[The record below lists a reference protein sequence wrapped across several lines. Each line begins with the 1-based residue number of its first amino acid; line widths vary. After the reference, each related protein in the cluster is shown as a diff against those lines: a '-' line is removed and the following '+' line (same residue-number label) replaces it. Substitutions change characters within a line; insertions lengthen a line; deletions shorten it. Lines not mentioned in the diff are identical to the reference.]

1 MRVLHLQE
9 PFSDLM
15 KESTIFINRDA
26 LTPHYVP
33 EQLLYRDKQ
42 INGIV
47 KALTP
52 ALKGSRG
59 RNLFI
64 YGKTGTGKTCCI
76 KYVIDKVSRLPSVRS
91 KISYVP
97 CKIYNSRYRVLNK
110 IMSDHLPVYAKRGYG
125 VVDIY
130 EKMINW
136 VEEDGKTLI
145 VVMDEIDMV
154 KDLDD
159 IMYTLTRA
167 NSDVKHGG
175 ITIVGISNNISFKE
189 DLDPRSI
196 SSLYETELVFP
207 PYNSSELAEIMKQRA
222 ELGLKKDA
230 VDASVINLIAAISA
244 KESGDAR
251 LALKTL
257 SMAGELAEEANR
269 NKILVEDVQKAARNA
284 DEEIAYELVGML
296 PEHQRLVIY
305 YQTAFRKPIISGYL
319 SRENQTQLSSVS
331 AIPLSVEAQNLE
343 AGNGF
348 YYASPISENYSVLT
362 KLWLAMYNVRFI
374 AMLRQAYNY
383 SEQAQLYSYLY
394 SEFGQPVY
402 ADNSTFIFMV
412 NNTAQQQITAY
423 YNGAWLPGAEIC
435 YIEGQQACPSSFA
448 SDWWFQGYGNV
459 VAFVPFNA
467 TSAILNFTASGYL
480 SNESMDIA
488 LSNPYNIIDTIKLG
502 KSSRRYS
509 VRLDMNRGLN
519 DIIFYAQQGS
529 QQNLYGLDNITISEA
544 QNAST

>member
-305 YQTAFRKPIISGYL
+305 AMALLDIQGSRYKKLMASEDPYLFSGEIFDRYSAIGNSLHKEVKSQRWFRKCLSELEMQGLIDTKESG
-319 SRENQTQLSSVS
+319 
-331 AIPLSVEAQNLE
+331 
-343 AGNGF
+343 AGIRGH
-348 YYASPISENYSVLT
+348 T
-362 KLWLAMYNVRFI
+362 KLIHLH
-374 AMLRQAYNY
+374 Y
-383 SEQAQLYSYLY
+383 SAERLKGTIENSLKETEQ
-394 SEFGQPVY
+394 
-402 ADNSTFIFMV
+402 
-412 NNTAQQQITAY
+412 
-423 YNGAWLPGAEIC
+423 
-435 YIEGQQACPSSFA
+435 
-448 SDWWFQGYGNV
+448 
-459 VAFVPFNA
+459 
-467 TSAILNFTASGYL
+467 
-480 SNESMDIA
+480 
-488 LSNPYNIIDTIKLG
+488 
-502 KSSRRYS
+502 
-509 VRLDMNRGLN
+509 
-519 DIIFYAQQGS
+519 
-529 QQNLYGLDNITISEA
+529 
-544 QNAST
+544 